1 MQCAIREVQEET
13 GLNIHNV
20 RYCHTTNDIMKYQ
33 GKHYVTIFMMAEC
46 QCTETRPK
54 NLEPHKCEGWSSY
67 SWDELSRFAKKSKD
81 NEDGDSKDP
90 ILFGPLLQLVEDA
103 PQLLLDYI
111 SKGANPSSPHSTNL
125 ASINKPPP
133 KSKQQIGSP
142 KEREVID
149 KTPTN
154 CKANKEEKQPA
165 DSRNS
170 DTKKRKRFTEVED
183 GAIRLGVERFGAGN
197 WLQIKSYYP
206 MELSDRTTINIKDR
220 WRTLNK

>member
-1 MQCAIREVQEET
+1 
-13 GLNIHNV
+13 
-20 RYCHTTNDIMKYQ
+20 MKDQ
-33 GKHYVTIFMMAEC
+33 GKHYVTIFMMAKC
-46 QCTETRPK
+46 VCPETRPK

-67 SWDELSRFAKKSKD
+67 SWDELSQFAENSKD
-81 NEDGDSKDP
+81 NDRGDRKDP

-111 SKGANPSSPHSTNL
+111 SKGANNPSSPQSTNL
-125 ASINKPPP
+125 ASINNPPP
-133 KSKQQIGSP
+133 KSKQKIGSL
-142 KEREVID
+142 KEGGVID
-149 KTPTN
+149 KTPTK
-154 CKANKEEKQPA
+154 CKANEEEKQQA
-165 DSRNS
+165 DSTN
-170 DTKKRKRFTEVED
+170 TKKRKRFTEEED